1 MNIIIF
7 TDLDDSLLNHDDYSF
22 KEAIPSLE
30 KIKVK
35 NIPLIFTTSKT
46 RKEVE
51 IIQRQM
57 KIKDPFIVENGGGI
71 FFPHG
76 YMNFRLNEFKKKDN
90 YYVVEL
96 GKPYSE
102 IRRCIEKSCIKY
114 EIIGFGDMT
123 AQAIARLTNLPA
135 GKAELA
141 KEREY
146 TEPLMVRSDDYLN
159 ELKESASKADM
170 KVTHGGRFYHLI
182 GVDQDKGRAVKIT
195 KQIFEENWG
204 RVTLTIGV
212 GNGKNDLPMLAAV
225 DIPILI
231 PYPNEIYEDT
241 DLPIVK
247 ARYPGSR
254 GWNESILR
262 VIDVIEK
269 TGC

>member
-1 MNIIIF
+1 MRMLIF

-22 KEAIPSLE
+22 REAMPSLE
-30 KIKVK
+30 KIKIK

-46 RKEVE
+46 RSEVE
-51 IIQRQM
+51 IIQHQM

-76 YMNFRLNEFKKKDN
+76 YMNFKLDEFMKRDD
-90 YYVVEL
+90 YHVVEL

-102 IRRCIEKSCIKY
+102 IRRCVEKSRIKY
-114 EIIGFGDMT
+114 KIIGFGDMT
-123 AQAIARLTNLPA
+123 AQAIARLTNLPVRNA
-135 GKAELA
+135 KLA

-146 TEPLMVRSDDYLN
+146 TEPLVVKSDAHLH

-170 KVTHGGRFYHLI
+170 KITHGGRFYHLI
-182 GVDQDKGRAVKIT
+182 GSSQDKGRAVRMT
-195 KQIFEENWG
+195 KAIFEENWKS
-204 RVTLTIGV
+204 VTLTIGI

-231 PYPNEIYEDT
+231 PYTDEIFEDT
-241 DLPIVK
+241 DLPVMK

-262 VIDVIEK
+262 VIDIIEK
-269 TGC
+269 AGF